1 MQEHI
6 KYNFVL
12 WYQSLNKTKI
22 NKSNKIQKFNEFKQ
36 LKNSNPEIY
45 HKPRTL
51 IDFNQEHSI
60 SITLSQEQPR
70 KYHNHLWCLPKI
82 KHQKIQPKPRKS
94 KTQNSQTKLEL
105 TNKHKNWELN
115 QSRNHQR
122 SSTKNHHL
130 PFSPYKISK
139 HKFSSVRNQAKELN
153 YGRKHHRFL
162 CHQRTKKNHLTL

>member
-36 LKNSNPEIY
+36 LKNSNPEIC
-45 HKPRTL
+45 HKPESL

-82 KHQKIQPKPRKS
+82 KHQKIQPSSAVTNIKLRKFN
-94 KTQNSQTKLEL
+94 QNPEEKKIPKF
-105 TNKHKNWELN
+105 TNKARTHKQTQKLGIKPIKKSPEI
-115 QSRNHQR
+115 
-122 SSTKNHHL
+122 TKDHPPEITICHSV
-130 PFSPYKISK
+130 PT
-139 HKFSSVRNQAKELN
+139 KFEA
-153 YGRKHHRFL
+153 
-162 CHQRTKKNHLTL
+162 